1 MPSSWLR
8 KKPRPTPQ
16 QPHLLK
22 TWKRR
27 FEMALDMELVKKL
40 REQTGISI
48 LECKKAI
55 EESGGDLIKATDIL
69 RKKGFEKAKAKAS
82 RVTNQGAIGS
92 YIHMKGKIGVLL
104 ELGCETDFV
113 AKNEDFLQLI
123 KEVAMQIA
131 AMNPRYISEKD
142 IPAAVLEKE
151 KEIYR
156 AQLKNSGKP
165 ANIIEKIVKGK
176 LSKYFAD
183 VCLLHQNYF
192 KDDSL
197 TIEKLIAEKIHKT
210 GENIVVKRFVRYQVG
225 EEI

>member
-1 MPSSWLR
+1 
-8 KKPRPTPQ
+8 
-16 QPHLLK
+16 
-22 TWKRR
+22 
-27 FEMALDMELVKKL
+27 MALDMDLVKKL

-55 EESGGDLIKATDIL
+55 EESGGDLIKAAEIL
-69 RKKGFEKAKAKAS
+69 RKKGFEKAKAKSA

-123 KEVAMQIA
+123 KDIAMQIA
-131 AMNPRYISEKD
+131 AMNPRFISEKD
-142 IPAAVLEKE
+142 IPAAILEKE

-156 AQLKNSGKP
+156 EQLQSSGKP
-165 ANIIEKIVKGK
+165 ANIIEKIVEGK

-210 GENIVVKRFVRYQVG
+210 GENIIVKRFIRYQVG
-225 EEI
+225 EEF